1 MKLAVAV
8 CFALVLA
15 ACSSAG
21 NPGGQPMPGTAQQ
34 SFAKRPVKLTV
45 TGYYPVPS
53 MGAVDVVG
61 LTNGPGHCIWFTEFA
76 GDVIGKMTTDGVVTT
91 YLTIANAQP
100 IGIAVSHSHKRVW
113 AGGYG
118 GTMIATTS
126 GGVQKD
132 YPIAGSHIGNVLLGP
147 DKNIWFTDYGNDKFG
162 RISAAGVVTEFA
174 LPARSDPGGM
184 AVGSD
189 GNFWI
194 TDSAHQKIIKEST
207 SGVALAS
214 YGRNL
219 SANETVGSIIAA
231 PDGNLYF
238 TETADNITIPD
249 KIGRITIKGK
259 IIEIGTLPPNASPN
273 NLAVGKD
280 KNVYFSMS
288 NLQAVGTIALP
299 TGKVTF
305 QYLPL
310 TRDNGGNVI
319 INGPDDRLYIG
330 GSNTIYAVSY

>member
-8 CFALVLA
+8 CTALVLA

-21 NPGGQPMPGTAQQ
+21 NPGDRLTPDTARQ
-34 SFAKRPVKLTV
+34 SFATRPAKLRL

-53 MGAVDVVG
+53 FGAVDVDG
-61 LTNGPGHCIWFTEFA
+61 MTNGPDHSIWYAEFA
-76 GDVIGKMTTDGVVTT
+76 GNAIGQMTTAGVAVS
-91 YLTIANAQP
+91 YPVIANAQP
-100 IGIAVSHSHKRVW
+100 SGIAVSHSHKRIW

-118 GTMIATTS
+118 GTMIASTS
-126 GGVQKD
+126 AGAQKD
-132 YPIAGSHIGNVLLGP
+132 YPIAGSHIGVVLLGP
-147 DKNIWFTDYGNDKFG
+147 DKSIWFTDYGNDKIG

-174 LPARSDPGGM
+174 LPAGADPEGM
-184 AVGSD
+184 AVGPD

-194 TDSAHQKIIKEST
+194 TDGAHRKIIKEST

-214 YGRNL
+214 YGRHL
-219 SANETVGSIIAA
+219 SANETPNAIVAA

-238 TETADNITIPD
+238 TEDASNILTAD
-249 KIGRITIKGK
+249 KIGRITIEGK
-259 IIEIGTLPPNASPN
+259 ITEIGTLPPNAYPDS
-273 NLAVGKD
+273 LAVGKD

-288 NLQAVGTIALP
+288 NLQAVGTIALA

-310 TRDNGGNVI
+310 TRDSGSNVI
-319 INGPDDRLYIG
+319 INGPDNRLYLG
-330 GSNTIYAVSY
+330 GSSTIYAVSY